1 MTPELRT
8 LLLEGPGPNNPPS
21 KLNVVKYGGSAVILC
36 AWRRHRQELLPDR
49 FPLLGLLGARARAQA
64 DTARRGRSIEM
75 RRSASTSSAGS
86 TRSRASCGRPGKPCA
101 LRPEKKGPS
110 LRCRRRNFGTGI
122 GTGQSG
128 TLSDEELLLSDDT
141 SGFPRKMVRSVIIKH

>member
-36 AWRRHRQELLPDR
+36 AWRRHRQELLDSCPIGFR
-49 FPLLGLLGARARAQA
+49 CWAYWALEVGLKPTPLGEVAQLPLSG
-64 DTARRGRSIEM
+64 RGRSIEM

-86 TRSRASCGRPGKPCA
+86 TRSRASCGRPGKPRA
-101 LRPEKKGPS
+101 LRPDKKRPEPPVPAQKFWH
-110 LRCRRRNFGTGI
+110 RNWHRT
-122 GTGQSG
+122 
-128 TLSDEELLLSDDT
+128 
-141 SGFPRKMVRSVIIKH
+141 VRDAK